1 MHHVDRVAGTLLERL
16 EEQGLLEDTVV
27 LVTGDHGEEFLDNGY
42 FGHTSNFTAAQLA
55 VPFLLRAPG
64 LEPGARRDPT
74 SHLDVPA
81 TLLELLGADP
91 AARGDWTLGGNLLE
105 PADPE
110 RRRVASGWKELGMW
124 TPGGVLRI
132 PLHDRGS
139 FDIELYSY
147 GWRFLADDGPV
158 LEREA
163 GRLERLAAECNRFLL
178 PSPRTG
184 PFQ

>member
-1 MHHVDRVAGTLLERL
+1 
-16 EEQGLLEDTVV
+16 
-27 LVTGDHGEEFLDNGY
+27 
-42 FGHTSNFTAAQLA
+42 
-55 VPFLLRAPG
+55 
-64 LEPGARRDPT
+64 
-74 SHLDVPA
+74 
-81 TLLELLGADP
+81 
-91 AARGDWTLGGNLLE
+91 
-105 PADPE
+105 
-110 RRRVASGWKELGMW
+110 MW